1 MGDLKSKAISAQYH
15 SSVDEKL
22 LLLLL
27 FQTTREGMP
36 APRLVEYVSML
47 EVLKIYVIHS
57 RH

>member
-15 SSVDEKL
+15 STSVDEK

-47 EVLKIYVIHS
+47 EVLKIYVIQS